1 MMRPG
6 ARARGFTLLEILL
19 ALVLLAFV
27 MVGVWG
33 AIRGATR
40 IAHSA
45 DAAMAQSEAVR
56 TAQHFLRTWLPSAQ
70 PLPFATGAN
79 GPARQFTGTA
89 SMLRYVG
96 ALPLQAGHAGLYLQT
111 LELQKG
117 GDGSVALW
125 LSYVPYTGN
134 QPTTTKPVAHRLLGD
149 LHGGHFQYLGT
160 FKPNS
165 PAEWQDAWQDARGV
179 PTAVRVQLDPAWR
192 PRVAFPEMVIPLPL
206 GNGFGGAVGGMR

>member
-1 MMRPG
+1 MMRP
-6 ARARGFTLLEILL
+6 ASRERGFTLLEILL

-40 IAHSA
+40 ITHSA
-45 DAAMAQSEAVR
+45 DAAMTQSEAVR
-56 TAQHFLRTWLPSAQ
+56 TTQHFLRTWLPSAQ
-70 PLPFATGAN
+70 PLPFTTDAKS
-79 GPARQFTGTA
+79 PAQQFTGTA

-96 ALPLQAGHAGLYLQT
+96 TLPLQAGHAGLYVQT
-111 LELQKG
+111 LELKKAD
-117 GDGSVALW
+117 DGSVALW
-125 LSYVPYTGN
+125 LSYVPYTGSEPN
-134 QPTTTKPVAHRLLGD
+134 TAKPIEHRLLGG

-165 PAEWQDAWQDARGV
+165 SAKWQDAWRDARGV
-179 PTAVRVQLDPAWR
+179 PIAVRVTLDPAWR
-192 PRVAFPEMVIPLPL
+192 PRVAFPQMVIPLPL